1 VPISRKTEQQGRQ
14 DSNLQPPVLETGAL
28 PVELRPSVRGSDCTR
43 GFAGTHLRMSEHADQ
58 FEERDDDVD
67 EVQEEQQG
75 KGYGEDE
82 GERDAA
88 LEESE

>member
-1 VPISRKTEQQGRQ
+1 
-14 DSNLQPPVLETGAL
+14 
-28 PVELRPSVRGSDCTR
+28 
-43 GFAGTHLRMSEHADQ
+43 MSEHADQ

>member
-1 VPISRKTEQQGRQ
+1 
-14 DSNLQPPVLETGAL
+14 
-28 PVELRPSVRGSDCTR
+28 
-43 GFAGTHLRMSEHADQ
+43 MSEHADQ
-58 FEERDDDVD
+58 FEEREDGED
-67 EVQEEQQG
+67 ELAEAAEA